1 MTKEIK
7 ITCKAADGLAL
18 DELYEFQGELK
29 TISDDELEK
38 LKKSI
43 KRWQDFTGKDAVL
56 ESNSKNFNTVSSS
69 LGLVT

>member
-7 ITCKAADGLAL
+7 IKCKAADGMAL

-29 TISDDELEK
+29 TISDDELDK

-43 KRWQDFTGKDAVL
+43 FKF
-56 ESNSKNFNTVSSS
+56 EYSNVS
-69 LGLVT
+69 TEKY